1 MEERVRDN
9 YFQRF
14 ERYFPGKENCKL
26 VTRITRD
33 DILLEKV
40 EKFLQRDTKKG
51 IFSRIQ
57 REKWRTIYEITE
69 GIYIWDT
76 QKYIFNNNEVEKRKY
91 NRRL

>member
-57 REKWRTIYEITE
+57 REK
-69 GIYIWDT
+69 
-76 QKYIFNNNEVEKRKY
+76 
-91 NRRL
+91 

>member
-33 DILLEKV
+33 NILLEEV
-40 EKFLQRDTKKG
+40 EKFLQRDTFETRNF
-51 IFSRIQ
+51 FSYSQ

-69 GIYIWDT
+69 VCMYIYIYGT
-76 QKYIFNNNEVEKRKY
+76 RKNIY
-91 NRRL
+91 LIIMK